1 MNRIFSTL
9 WNEIT
14 QSFVA
19 VGEHTSRKGKRSG
32 SSAAAA
38 ASPAAMPRAGKV
50 HMMALEPRIMFDG
63 AAVATAVAND
73 PAAAHAADTALAPAA
88 HPAVAPVDAPAA
100 VAPRETQAPAA
111 APVAPTVAPVK
122 SAGTDTVPA
131 PAAAADASRTVAAS
145 VAPSTLAATPAH
157 DVVFVD
163 SRVEDSAELLKG
175 ISPDAEV
182 VYLSA
187 NADGVKQM
195 ADYLSAHPGAS
206 AVHVLAHG
214 YEGNLWLGTTFIDN
228 STVQAHSADF
238 ARIGQGIVAGGDI
251 LLYSCNTGAGEDGAQ
266 LLGQLAGLTGADIAA
281 SSNRTGAGGDWVLEV
296 TTGRIEAASPFAQ
309 ASLQAYDH
317 SLAQLTVTT
326 NLDSGADGNIAA
338 NYAADMADGGG
349 LSLREAIHWAA
360 ANDTIVFNA
369 GMTITLVN
377 GELLVDKNL
386 SIDGAPGGGSTPL
399 VTIDGNNQSR
409 VLNIAANS
417 VVALNG
423 LTIKNGFLTG
433 AGGDRQQ
440 GAGGDGK
447 DALGAGIYNAGTLT
461 ITNSAVTNNK
471 AAGGGGAG
479 GNLFNGPANG
489 AGGGG
494 GGFGST
500 FGGAGGSNFGDY
512 VQAGPSA
519 GTGGRGAGYFLNG
532 NFLGGAGGNTSGGA
546 AGTGAGYAGGGAGGT
561 ANGGAGLSI
570 GGGGGGVG
578 YDAAGGRGGNA
589 VGGIYNAGTG
599 TLTIAASTLSNNI
612 GAGGGGGGGADPA
625 SPSNAAGGAGGM
637 GVGGIWSASSAAV
650 RLDAST
656 SSSLTAGNNV
666 GGGGVGGLGGGN
678 GQAAP
683 SGTAAQG
690 SLGTTTTFTPSTI
703 TGAAYDAAAGVLTV
717 TGTGMPNGA
726 IVDGSKF
733 SLTGQGGSYTLTGGV
748 ATAISGNAF
757 TITLSAADKLA
768 INGIFNKNGTAAV
781 DTTTFNVAAG
791 LGWEPTLGVL
801 PDRLSNGVTVSN
813 VTAPTITSATYDA
826 TTHVL
831 TVTGTGLVQTLG
843 ATNDI
848 TVSKLTFTGEG
859 GATYTLSTTS
869 NVEISSGTGF
879 SVTLSGAD
887 IAGVAALFNKNG
899 TTSGNNTTYNIA
911 AADDWNSTVTGGDI
925 ADTANNGITVS
936 NLPPVITSA
945 TYDASTGIL
954 TVTGSNLTT
963 GDTIDVSKLSL
974 SGQGGSYT
982 LTSANVT
989 ASSATTFQVNLNAT
1003 DKLAINGILNQN
1015 GTSAVDTTTFN
1026 LNAAAS
1032 WDASRTTAA
1041 DVAGNGVTVS
1051 NVTAPTITSAT
1062 YDAGTH
1068 VLTVTGTGLVK
1079 TVGAT
1084 NDITVSKLT
1093 FTGEGGAT
1101 YTLSTTSNVEITSGT
1116 GFSVTLSGADIAGVA
1131 ALFNKNGT
1139 TSGNSTT
1146 YNIAAADDWNST
1158 VTGGNIADL
1167 ALNGV
1172 TVSNA
1177 PPNIVSASYD
1187 ASTGVLTVSALNMT
1201 TGDTIDVSKLSLSG
1215 QGGSYTLTSAN
1226 VTASSG
1232 TTFQVS
1238 LNATD
1243 KLAIN
1248 GILNQNGTSAVDT
1261 TTFNLNAA
1269 ASWDASRTT
1278 AADVAGNGVTVS
1290 NVTAPTI
1297 TSATYDAGTHVLT
1310 VTGTGLVRTVGATND
1325 ITVSKLTFTGEGGAT
1340 YTLSTTSNVE
1350 ITSGT
1355 SFSVTLSGADIA
1367 GVAVLFNRNG
1377 VASTGGA
1384 GYSLGASDDWNSA
1397 VTGGNIADTGNVVT
1411 VSNVPVPI
1419 IASATYDAVTGTVVV
1434 TGTGFAHL
1442 SGAGNDIVANKFTF
1456 TGEGSATYTLSDT
1469 ANVEITSA
1477 TSFTL
1482 VLSANDRAMLNQIA
1496 NKNGSDSTDTTAYNL
1511 SAAEDW
1517 AAGAEAVVVV
1527 ADTTGNGVTVSNVAM
1542 PSITS
1547 ATYDAGT
1554 GVLVVTGTGFTHAAG
1569 GANDIIA
1576 SKLTLTGQGGATYTL
1591 TDTANVEIT
1600 SGTGFTLQL
1609 SLTDAAGLAALMN
1622 KAGASSTGGTAYN
1635 LSAAEDWAPG
1645 ADVALVIADTTN
1657 GVTVSN
1663 VDTTPPTVNSV
1674 TAGAGNGAHKAGDV
1688 IDIQV
1693 NFSENVYVTGTPQ
1706 ITLETGATD
1715 RVVNYLGGSGT
1726 GTLTFRYTVQAGD
1739 TSADLD
1745 YLSTTAL
1752 ALNGGS
1758 IRDLTGNDAALA
1770 LASPG
1775 AAGSLGANQAIV
1787 IDTQA
1792 PTLSIS
1798 SDVSLLKAGQTA
1810 TITFT
1815 FSEDPGASFVDGD
1828 IVVSGGVLGALT
1840 GSGLTRTAIFTPAAG
1855 TAAGLSSIAV
1865 MAGAYAD
1872 AAGNAGAS
1880 GIAPSISIDTL
1891 PPTLTISSDV
1901 SAVKAGQTATI
1912 TFTFSEDPGAS
1923 FIDSD
1928 IVVSGGALGAL
1939 TGTGLTRTA
1948 TFTPSANL
1956 NAGAA
1961 SITVAPGSYTD
1972 AAGNGGGA
1980 GTAPSIT
1987 IDTLPPTVTI
1997 VVDRTSLSATQT
2009 ATVTFT
2015 FSEAVSGFTLG
2026 DVLTDSGQLSG
2037 LATSDNRVF
2046 TATLTPTAGVTH
2058 SGNTVRVDA
2067 GGVADQAGNA
2077 GVGVVSSNTYDVDS
2091 TPPALAITSD
2101 VSTVKAGQ
2109 TATVTFTFSEDPGAS
2124 FTAGNIAV
2132 AGGTLSGL
2140 TTTGAVRT
2148 AIFTPLAG
2156 VAAGT
2161 ASITVAAGSYTDAA
2175 GNAGGAGAAPSIAID
2190 TLPPTLAITSDA
2202 GALKIGETATIT
2214 FSFSEDPGASFT
2226 AGDVVVSGGTLG
2238 AITGTGLTRTA
2249 IFTPTAGLATGSASI
2264 TVAAGAYADAAGND
2278 GAAGTT
2284 PAIAIDTQGPTATI
2298 VLADAALAA
2307 GETTKVTITFSEA
2320 VSGFSNADLT
2330 VANGTLSA
2338 VSSTD
2343 GGITWSATFT
2353 PTAGL
2358 DAAANA
2364 IRLNLAGVTDAAGNA
2379 GAGTALSAN
2388 YVLDVTAPTAT
2399 GLSFEAGSGSGAS
2412 YLVHFSEPVDGLS
2425 SADFALRTG
2434 GQARGSITG
2443 VTRVDALT
2451 WRVSVGDITGE
2462 GTLQLDLR
2470 PGART
2475 VADVAGNAMTQGF
2488 DGEERKF
2495 GAATPSVPTLA
2506 PVIDTSL
2513 GAPLFGE
2520 RKAHE
2525 PVAAVPF
2532 EAGTLS
2538 VGSSLDAWRHDER
2551 ATSLLVPVSAAAP
2564 LTIDHL
2570 LRLNALGT
2578 VDYDASPLVRN
2589 LSGLVRFPDSGAQGL
2604 TAVPDS
2610 GSHALRVG
2618 RGFSFNL
2625 PDGTFVSGDPGA
2637 IVSVEARQLSG
2648 APLPAWMRFDPVSG
2662 VISGEPPAG
2671 AKGVV
2676 KIAVI
2681 ATDNL
2686 GHRVSTVVEFNFDA
2700 AAPAPAPAPTP
2711 AGRHAAGRASLDDQF
2726 ARFGKHA
2733 QDLHGAAL
2741 LGRLSPA
2748 AAEREGVQA
2757 PAEIS

>member
-32 SSAAAA
+32 NSADAAA

-625 SPSNAAGGAGGM
+625 SLSNAAGGAGGM

-954 TVTGSNLTT
+954 TVTGSNMTT

-974 SGQGGSYT
+974 TGQGGSYT

-989 ASSATTFQVNLNAT
+989 ASSGTTFQVNLNAT

-1079 TVGAT
+1079 
-1084 NDITVSKLT
+1084 
-1093 FTGEGGAT
+1093 
-1101 YTLSTTSNVEITSGT
+1101 
-1116 GFSVTLSGADIAGVA
+1116 
-1131 ALFNKNGT
+1131 
-1139 TSGNSTT
+1139 
-1146 YNIAAADDWNST
+1146 
-1158 VTGGNIADL
+1158 
-1167 ALNGV
+1167 
-1172 TVSNA
+1172 
-1177 PPNIVSASYD
+1177 
-1187 ASTGVLTVSALNMT
+1187 
-1201 TGDTIDVSKLSLSG
+1201 
-1215 QGGSYTLTSAN
+1215 
-1226 VTASSG
+1226 
-1232 TTFQVS
+1232 
-1238 LNATD
+1238 
-1243 KLAIN
+1243 
-1248 GILNQNGTSAVDT
+1248 
-1261 TTFNLNAA
+1261 
-1269 ASWDASRTT
+1269 
-1278 AADVAGNGVTVS
+1278 
-1290 NVTAPTI
+1290 
-1297 TSATYDAGTHVLT
+1297 
-1310 VTGTGLVRTVGATND
+1310 TVGATND

-1496 NKNGSDSTDTTAYNL
+1496 NKNGTDSTDTTAYNL

-1517 AAGAEAVVVV
+1517 AAGADAVVVV

-1840 GSGLTRTAIFTPAAG
+1840 GTGLTRTAIFTPAAG

-1980 GTAPSIT
+1980 GTAPSIA

-2109 TATVTFTFSEDPGAS
+2109 TAIVTFTFSEDPGAS

-2148 AIFTPLAG
+2148 AIFTPIAG

-2214 FSFSEDPGASFT
+2214 FSFSENPGASFT

-2364 IRLNLAGVTDAAGNA
+2364 IRLNLAGVTDAAGNV

-2495 GAATPSVPTLA
+2495 GAATPSVSTLA

-2748 AAEREGVQA
+2748 AAERDGVQA